1 MQVQHQ
7 TKKGKGTGLGL
18 SVVQSILHS
27 HQGAVAV
34 ESRPGQGTSV
44 HLFFPGHTSSKAEA
58 ASAAEKSVPR
68 GNGEHVMLVDD
79 HVLVQDATRNL
90 LEHLGY
96 RATVFGS
103 PLQALA
109 AFRESAEDYDLVL
122 TDLSMREMN
131 GAELAREILAVRP
144 TIPIVVS
151 SGHELGGI
159 RTLIR
164 ELGIREVLAKPVER
178 DRMAATLARALGRS
192 ADFQARQGAAVAAP
206 ITCQTSNLNSTIDAH

>member
-34 ESRPGQGTSV
+34 ESRPGQATSV
-44 HLFFPGHTSSKAEA
+44 HLFFPGNRSSKAEAAAA

-151 SGHELGGI
+151 SGYELGGI

-192 ADFQARQGAAVAAP
+192 ADFQGRPAAAVAAP
-206 ITCQTSNLNSTIDAH
+206 IAC